1 MPAKILSNLLTED
14 NVIIEENVTKKS
26 VTKVKSPKCRVD
38 PRKVVRAVAVDNNQP
53 VFLKKQVG
61 GRVEQD

>member
-1 MPAKILSNLLTED
+1 M
-14 NVIIEENVTKKS
+14 IIEENVTKKS

-38 PRKVVRAVAVDNNQP
+38 PRKVVRAVTVDNDQP

>member
-1 MPAKILSNLLTED
+1 MMTILKLRT
-14 NVIIEENVTKKS
+14 ICITKKS
-26 VTKVKSPKCRVD
+26 VTKIKRLKCRVD
-38 PRKVVRAVAVDNNQP
+38 PCKVVWALPVDNNQP